1 MGATVSVLGASGY
14 TGGEVL
20 RLVARHPGMAAVAA
34 SADTRVGSNLADVH
48 PHLTGASSL
57 TLLPVGEVLAAGA
70 DLVFSCLPSGALPAP
85 MDGLAE
91 AIVVDLSD
99 EHRAQDDWAYG
110 LTEYNRAAVAASTRI
125 ANPGCYPT
133 ATLIAVLPFAR
144 AGVVTGPVIVDAM
157 SGVSGAGRKAEDRLL
172 FATLDRSVGAYGTV
186 AHRHVAEMERFLES
200 FGGLSAH
207 VSFTPHLV
215 PIARGLVATIRAP
228 LVVDLDDAA
237 ACAILRDAYGSE
249 DFVEVIDGWPQ
260 TKVVA
265 GTNRA
270 LVSARVD
277 RRAGLLITSA
287 AIDNLGKGAAGQAV
301 QNANI
306 ALGLDERSG
315 LDQMAVWP

>member
-20 RLVARHPGMAAVAA
+20 RLLARHPGMAVVAA
-34 SADTRVGSNLADVH
+34 SADARAGYGLAEVH
-48 PHLTGASSL
+48 PQLAGDSSI
-57 TLLPVGEVLAAGA
+57 TFSTVDDAVAAGA
-70 DLVFSCLPSGALPAP
+70 DLVFSCLPSGALAAHV
-85 MDGLAE
+85 DALAG

-99 EHRAQDDWAYG
+99 EHRAQRGWAYG

-133 ATLIAVLPFAR
+133 ATLTALLPFAR
-144 AGVVTGPVIVDAM
+144 AGVVAGPVIVDAM
-157 SGVSGAGRKAEDRLL
+157 SGVSGAGRKTEDRLL
-172 FATLDRSVGAYGTV
+172 FATLAGSVGAYGTV
-186 AHRHVAEMERFLES
+186 AHRHVAEMERCLEY
-200 FGGLSAH
+200 FGGLSEK

-215 PIARGLVATIRAP
+215 PIARGLVATVRAP
-228 LVVDLDDAA
+228 LVADLDDDA

-249 DFVEVIDGWPQ
+249 DFVEVVDGWPQ
-260 TKVVA
+260 SKAVA

-277 RRAGLLITSA
+277 RRAGLLIASA
-287 AIDNLGKGAAGQAV
+287 AIDNLGKGAAGQAL

-315 LDQMAVWP
+315 LDQVAVWP